1 MLTVPCGVVTHAGRH
16 TATLCYTN
24 NTVIAS
30 TSTHVA
36 WPSLAITVPTRCSSQ
51 HYFRVMITL
60 LSRIETFT
68 LDVAVTVSFTT
79 NVCSPLSVM
88 GNNNN
93 QRVLQGDH
101 IHAVVPRRI
110 YLQFVGL
117 FNPSN
122 IVLTAGG
129 RRGEVGVWL
138 QVQRCDSAPGCDSWT
153 LDNIVRLDTFYSA
166 LR

>member
-1 MLTVPCGVVTHAGRH
+1 MICCRTKV
-16 TATLCYTN
+16 
-24 NTVIAS
+24 
-30 TSTHVA
+30 HVD
-36 WPSLAITVPTRCSSQ
+36 WPSLAITVPTRWSSQ
-51 HYFRVMITL
+51 QNFRVITL

-93 QRVLQGDH
+93 QRVLQGEH
-101 IHAVVPRRI
+101 IQTVLLWRI

>member
-1 MLTVPCGVVTHAGRH
+1 MLQSAVREQWTP
-16 TATLCYTN
+16 L
-24 NTVIAS
+24 
-30 TSTHVA
+30 
-36 WPSLAITVPTRCSSQ
+36 SLITF
-51 HYFRVMITL
+51 H
-60 LSRIETFT
+60 SRIETFT

-88 GNNNN
+88 SNNNN

-101 IHAVVPRRI
+101 NNHIHTVVPCS
-110 YLQFVGL
+110 LLVC

-122 IVLTAGG
+122 IVLLTAGG

>member
-36 WPSLAITVPTRCSSQ
+36 WPSLAIAVPTRCSSQ
-51 HYFRVMITL
+51 QNFRVITL

-101 IHAVVPRRI
+101 IHTVVLWRI